1 MRGLIC
7 DGSLQLRSDLLQPV
21 AAADQILLRPTL
33 AGICN
38 TDLEIVR
45 GYMHFSGIL
54 GHEFVARVEEGP
66 AQWIGRRVVGE
77 INVACGNCDMCR
89 KGVPSQCRNR
99 TTVGI
104 DRHPGAMAEYM
115 SLALRNLYVVPD
127 EVPDQAAVFV
137 EPLAAALQILEAIA
151 ISPRDH
157 VVLIGAGK
165 LGMLIAQVLKLTG
178 ADLSV
183 VVRREKQAKILDNW
197 GIRAIT
203 ADELTP
209 RTVQVV
215 VDATGVPEGFATAL
229 NLVAPRGA
237 IVLKS
242 TYVGIPQAD
251 LTRVVVDEIRV
262 IGSRCGPFDAAL
274 RLLQHQ
280 LVDVEPLIEAQYSL
294 ADALRAFDHAAEP
307 GAMKILLRIA
317 GE

>member
-21 AAADQILLRPTL
+21 ADADQVLLRPML
-33 AGICN
+33 VGICN
-38 TDLEIVR
+38 TDLEIMR
-45 GYMHFSGIL
+45 GYMQFSGIL
-54 GHEFVARVEEGP
+54 GHEFIARVEEGP
-66 AQWIGRRVVGE
+66 ASWKGRRVVGE

-89 KGVPSQCRNR
+89 KSVPSQCRNR

-104 DRHPGAMAEYM
+104 DRHPGAMAEYL
-115 SLALRNLYVVPD
+115 SLALRNLYIVPD

-151 ISPRDH
+151 ISPRDR

-183 VVRREKQAKILDNW
+183 VVRREKQAKLLTNW
-197 GIRAIT
+197 GIRAIS

-209 RTVQVV
+209 RTAQVV
-215 VDATGVPEGFATAL
+215 VDATGVSEGFTTAL
-229 NLVAPRGA
+229 NLVAPRGT

-242 TYVGIPQAD
+242 TYVGLPQAD

-280 LVDVEPLIEAQYSL
+280 LVDVEPLIEAQYPL
-294 ADALRAFDHAAEP
+294 ADALRAFEHTAMP

-317 GE
+317 AE